1 MVTEHQYSSFSE
13 FGKKDLVE
21 AVKYLCRKRHIFGF
35 FKSMKKMLRL
45 IKSRNIHVAPGFQLK
60 FFPQNLTSFIAL
72 KSSVYQSRFLT

>member
-13 FGKKDLVE
+13 FGDLVE
-21 AVKYLCRKRHIFGF
+21 AVEYLCRKRHIFGF

>member
-13 FGKKDLVE
+13 FGDLVE
-21 AVKYLCRKRHIFGF
+21 AVEYLCRKRHIFGF
-35 FKSMKKMLRL
+35 FKKMLRL